1 MTNAEKIQSLS
12 VSISDNDFK
21 QGLCEIINNLRSVEI
36 DTFAMNDHTLFLQGQ
51 KAMLDLIID
60 YLERCL

>member
-1 MTNAEKIQSLS
+1 MTNAEKIQNLS
-12 VSISDNDFK
+12 ISISDNSFK
-21 QGLCEIINNLRSVEI
+21 EGLCEIINNLKSVEI

-51 KAMLDLIID
+51 KSMFDLIID